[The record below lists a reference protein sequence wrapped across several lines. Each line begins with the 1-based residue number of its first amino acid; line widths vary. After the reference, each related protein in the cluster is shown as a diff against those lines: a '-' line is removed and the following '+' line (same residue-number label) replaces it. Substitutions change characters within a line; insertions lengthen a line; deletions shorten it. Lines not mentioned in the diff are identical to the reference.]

1 MTAAEREGGWVEFAC
16 ARHGVVVETVW
27 RATVTCG
34 CGCRTRRLVDGLPMS
49 LRDLKRRFG

>member
-1 MTAAEREGGWVEFAC
+1 VTAAEREGGWVEFAC